1 MSHHSLGRLHSWYL
15 KPCLCAF
22 KVWSVFTF
30 HPRNEMM
37 PTLWGPER
45 WDGHMDITWEHPRA
59 AAWVRLKSTDLG
71 GILLF
76 PWADPLSLLS
86 FPSFELKLII
96 FVAQKY
102 CKEYRHTLF
111 YYTFQILLFFFW
123 QIESLWQLSVNQ
135 VCAVFPA
142 AFAHFLCPCYIS
154 AIMAIFQAF
163 SLLLN
168 LFWSPVISDLW
179 CDCFDWLKAQMMVSV
194 F

>member
-1 MSHHSLGRLHSWYL
+1 MSHHSLERLHSWYL

-45 WDGHMDITWEHPRA
+45 WDGHVDITWEHPRA

-111 YYTFQILLFFFW
+111 YYTFQILLFFFDRLKVCGNS
-123 QIESLWQLSVNQ
+123 QLIKSVLFFQQHLLTSCVPVTSRQLWQY
-135 VCAVFPA
+135 FK
-142 AFAHFLCPCYIS
+142 
-154 AIMAIFQAF
+154 
-163 SLLLN
+163 
-168 LFWSPVISDLW
+168 LFHYYWICSGPL
-179 CDCFDWLKAQMMVSV
+179 
-194 F
+194 